1 MQESALA
8 GTAGPYHSD
17 HLAAFGLQ
25 IDPAE
30 DRNLV
35 RSLPVTLA
43 QTDRRDM
50 TCHRPRLPWES
61 LRIRIVEEK
70 DFGPA
75 LPLRSFK
82 SQGLH
87 GVQPGRSL
95 SRPDAGKD
103 GDEQSADDNR
113 DQGVRLD
120 QGRDLVE
127 VVDRVVKDLAADDHT
142 QDFLDLVDVADE
154 EQAADHADPA
164 THGAQQEPVTQEDPA
179 DPAGGCAQRLHDA
192 DVSRLLDHD
201 HRKDRQDAKPGDGDD
216 HEEQDVQDALLDRHR
231 AQQGPL
237 FLLPGPHLEE
247 HRVQPLQCLLQP
259 VGQPIEIRSRPHL
272 DLDLVD
278 GPPTVGAN
286 QQSRLLQLLERNINV
301 CRVILAHS
309 ALEKTHDRE
318 FVETRL
324 WLLAGRGESQADLGA
339 EVREVDVRLTLPR
352 VPCPQRIADDRALIG
367 NLLAPLD
374 LELLLQGSFESVFRF
389 PFDFLQTG
397 PGRRDLLEPL
407 RHLEGRLDLRAILVE
422 EELGEI
428 TGSCPFRGPNADD
441 LNRPRH
447 RPAADAV
454 LENARS
460 LHGRSHGENIVTPCL
475 LDPGHDFLEVV
486 EAIHRGRLDHEIG
499 KNTMQPVA
507 HLVREP
513 GHHRVDHDHR
523 GDPEHDADHAGKRD
537 VASAKIAPAEQVLVH
552 VDHSF

>member
-1 MQESALA
+1 
-8 GTAGPYHSD
+8 
-17 HLAAFGLQ
+17 
-25 IDPAE
+25 
-30 DRNLV
+30 
-35 RSLPVTLA
+35 
-43 QTDRRDM
+43 
-50 TCHRPRLPWES
+50 
-61 LRIRIVEEK
+61 
-70 DFGPA
+70 
-75 LPLRSFK
+75 
-82 SQGLH
+82 
-87 GVQPGRSL
+87 
-95 SRPDAGKD
+95 
-103 GDEQSADDNR
+103 
-113 DQGVRLD
+113 
-120 QGRDLVE
+120 
-127 VVDRVVKDLAADDHT
+127 
-142 QDFLDLVDVADE
+142 
-154 EQAADHADPA
+154 
-164 THGAQQEPVTQEDPA
+164 
-179 DPAGGCAQRLHDA
+179 
-192 DVSRLLDHD
+192 
-201 HRKDRQDAKPGDGDD
+201 
-216 HEEQDVQDALLDRHR
+216 
-231 AQQGPL
+231 
-237 FLLPGPHLEE
+237 
-247 HRVQPLQCLLQP
+247 P

-286 QQSRLLQLLERNINV
+286 QQSRLLQLLEWNINV

-552 VDHSF
+552 VDHSFPGLVRRLSPRALVGQLGNGSPTGSPWSAGPGDRGRMSGNRITSRMLGRFIRIMQRRSMPMPSPPAGGMACLRARTKSSSILAIDSSSGNPASWLRNSCSCKSGSLSSV